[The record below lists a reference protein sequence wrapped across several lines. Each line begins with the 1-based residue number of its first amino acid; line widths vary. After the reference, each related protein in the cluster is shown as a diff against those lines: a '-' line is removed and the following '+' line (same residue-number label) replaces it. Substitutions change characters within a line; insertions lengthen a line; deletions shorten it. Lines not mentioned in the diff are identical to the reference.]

1 MAARLGY
8 PVYIKASFSWA
19 GLGVTRCDNEEQ
31 LLRAFPKPRRGQ
43 AVRRWAR
50 HLLGRDWFPI
60 DTPIDVQK
68 AIPGESAMFCGV
80 AWRGQMLGGYAA
92 RRLEQVYPNGPSRS
106 IHLQHHQQM
115 AAIAESM
122 IEAMGFTGF
131 FSLDFILPVGDEGP
145 VLIECNP
152 RVVPISHLGRQIGV
166 DQAGLL
172 VARMRGGQPSR
183 FPLITDKTL
192 DILLF
197 PHSMSARSDE
207 RSLLRDIPGN
217 DAGLVNHISGQFG
230 HALAARK

>member
-1 MAARLGY
+1 
-8 PVYIKASFSWA
+8 
-19 GLGVTRCDNEEQ
+19 
-31 LLRAFPKPRRGQ
+31 
-43 AVRRWAR
+43 
-50 HLLGRDWFPI
+50 
-60 DTPIDVQK
+60 
-68 AIPGESAMFCGV
+68 MFCGV